1 MTLRRGRGDQMSIQ
15 VPIKADEEGFIGRE
29 CPEKK
34 CLGYFK
40 IQPGTGMTGDNLPCY
55 CPYCGHKDPH
65 DHFWTQEQLAYAK
78 SIALREIGDYF
89 HRELKKIE
97 FDIKPRGG
105 FGIGV
110 SMKVKQGAREPI
122 RHYREK
128 TLETIVVCGE
138 CTLRYAVYGVF
149 AFCPDCGL
157 HNSQQILT
165 KNCELARKQIELAAS
180 VEDADLKRHLLEDA
194 LENAVSAFDGFG
206 REACRV
212 HAAKTTNQAKA
223 EAISFQNLTFA
234 ASNVQKVF
242 GIDLPAGVDPD
253 EWAFAVRCFQKRHLL
268 AHTMGVIDEKYL
280 AATSDP
286 TAVAGRRVQ
295 VVADEVHQ
303 LLEVVQKLG
312 EHLVTRLREVP
323 EHRGPNN

>member
-1 MTLRRGRGDQMSIQ
+1 MTLRRGRGDQVSIQ

-29 CPEKK
+29 CPEKE

-40 IQPGTGMTGDNLPCY
+40 IQPGTGLTGDDLPCH
-55 CPYCGHKDPH
+55 CPYCGHQDPH

-78 SIALREIGDYF
+78 SIAMREIGDYI
-89 HRELKKIE
+89 HRELKKME
-97 FDIKPRGG
+97 YIKPRGS
-105 FGIGV
+105 FGIGM
-110 SMKVKQGAREPI
+110 SMKVKQGARQPI

-128 TLETIVVCGE
+128 NLETIIVCGQ

-149 AFCPDCGL
+149 AFCPDCGA
-157 HNSQQILT
+157 HNSQQILA
-165 KNCELARKQIELAAS
+165 KNCELASKQIELAAS

-212 HAAKTTNQAKA
+212 NAAKATNQAKA
-223 EAISFQNLTFA
+223 EAVSFQNLMFA

-242 GIDLPAGVDPD
+242 GIDLPAGVQADD
-253 EWAFAVRCFQKRHLL
+253 WSFAVRCFQKRHLL
-268 AHTMGVIDEKYL
+268 AHTMGVIDDRYVATAFDP
-280 AATSDP
+280 AA
-286 TAVAGRRVQ
+286 VVGRRVQ
-295 VVADEVHQ
+295 VSAEEVSR

-312 EHLVTRLREVP
+312 EHFVTRLQAVSENL
-323 EHRGPNN
+323 GTN